1 MSASYVIGKLAQLL
15 KLLFYFFMP
24 SRIGEVSSDLLLG
37 SCLVFKRRSFSSHL
51 CNPTGGLIILNIFL
65 PLSVVKS
72 LLSIR
77 VSNDCLN
84 NYSCH

>member
-1 MSASYVIGKLAQLL
+1 MLL
-15 KLLFYFFMP
+15 GNWLSFKISISISLP
-24 SRIGEVSSDLLLG
+24 SRIGGVPSDLLLG
-37 SCLVFKRRSFSSHL
+37 SCLVFKLRGFSSHL
-51 CNPTGGLIILNIFL
+51 CNPTGGLIILNMFL
-65 PLSVVKS
+65 PLSVVKR